1 MNNFRIENKYKV
13 EFFKLDEVY
22 KFLGNNFAKILNPKR
37 FIKSIYFDNKNFSL
51 YHESVEGTIP
61 RKKIRIRT
69 YSNEN
74 ILNLDKKFNLEIK
87 INSVEGRYKTVKKSV
102 NHIKFLKEGILD
114 KDYGHIFP
122 VIEVCY
128 YREYY
133 QILNLRL
140 TLDTKINYRVFNKN
154 RSPLIDDVCIM
165 EVKSNNVDN
174 NNYIDENLFFMK
186 TRFSKYC
193 EGIES
198 LNLI

>member
-13 EFFKLDEVY
+13 ELIKLDEVY
-22 KFLGNNFAKILNPKR
+22 KFLGDNLAKVLHPKR

-51 YHESVEGTIP
+51 YHESIEGTIP

-69 YSNEN
+69 YSKEN
-74 ILNLDKKFNLEIK
+74 IFNLSNKFNLETK
-87 INSVEGRYKTVKKSV
+87 INSVEGRYKIVKKDI
-102 NHIKFLKEGILD
+102 NHVKFLKEGILD

-122 VIEVCY
+122 VIEVSY
-128 YREYY
+128 FREYY

-140 TLDTKINYRVFNKN
+140 TLDTKINYRIYKKN
-154 RSPLIDDVCIM
+154 RSPLINDTCIM
-165 EVKSNNVDN
+165 EVKSNNLEN
-174 NNYIDENLFFMK
+174 NNYIDENFSFMK

-193 EGIES
+193 EGVES